1 MPKSPNTKRR
11 TRMEDKAMTRSL
23 CDEPF
28 DSERELRN
36 HQQTVHAAE
45 MSNRR
50 GSRDNE
56 PEAGDKET
64 AA

>member
-1 MPKSPNTKRR
+1 
-11 TRMEDKAMTRSL
+11 MEDKAMTRSL